1 MRAMESPD
9 AEVHDPD
16 ADRAN
21 VICRPG
27 AVGGQSVKSL
37 EGQTDHCVESSFAGA
52 TSWGGLT
59 K

>member
-1 MRAMESPD
+1 MENPD